1 MRDIIKLFLV
11 VAIFSAIAGLALAA
25 VRDATAD
32 RIELQELTYVRG
44 PAIKSILAGCQNDPL
59 TDRFKI
65 ADGKKEISFFIGE
78 FDGKKNVVAFESTG
92 TGFGGDI
99 GIMVGYN
106 LDNDELVGMSVTT
119 SSETAGLGSRAKTD
133 PAFINQFKGMSI
145 KGDFKVKSEGGDIDA
160 LSGATVTSRGVCA
173 GIANSIETYK
183 KLKDE
188 ILQKIK
194 A

>member
-1 MRDIIKLFLV
+1 MRDIIKLFLIVTFFSV
-11 VAIFSAIAGLALAA
+11 VAGLALAT
-25 VRDATAD
+25 VEDLTAD

-44 PAIKSILAGCQNDPL
+44 PAIKMILDGCQNDPL

-65 ADGKKEISFFIGE
+65 TDGEKEISFFVGE
-78 FDGKKNVVAFESTG
+78 FDGKKNVVAFEVTG

-106 LDNDELVGMSVTT
+106 LDNDELVGMGVTT

-133 PAFINQFKGMSI
+133 PSFRNQFKGMSI
-145 KGDFKVKSEGGDIDA
+145 NGAFKVKPDGGDIDA

-173 GIANSIETYK
+173 GVQNSIEIYK
-183 KLKDE
+183 KYKDE
-188 ILQKIK
+188 ILKKIQ